1 MDEFQKQALT
11 EHLTE
16 LRSCLIVSLIA
27 VGICFAGAYS
37 VVEHIG
43 EWFFKPLFDVLPDK
57 SSLIF
62 TSYQEAFFFYLKLA
76 LTCGVLLGSPVI
88 FLQIWRFVAPGLYR
102 HEKRVLLPFVF
113 LSSFCFLGG
122 AAFGYLVVFPPA
134 FKFLMGYSNDF
145 LSPMPTVK
153 EYFSL
158 SLRLLI
164 AFGAI
169 FELPIFMVL
178 LAKLGIVNAAF
189 LRKHRKYAFLLSFV
203 IAAILTP
210 TPDVVNQ
217 AMMAGPL
224 VVLYEVSI
232 VAVWLFGKR
241 RGEAENQEDMPV
253 EINDRAD

>member
-27 VGICFAGAYS
+27 VAICFAGAYS
-37 VVEHIG
+37 VIEQIG

-76 LTCGVLLGSPVI
+76 LTCGVLLGTPVI
-88 FLQIWRFVAPGLYR
+88 FYQIWRFVAPGLYR
-102 HEKRVLLPFVF
+102 HEKRVLLPFTV
-113 LSSFCFLGG
+113 LSAFCFLGG

-169 FELPIFMVL
+169 FELPIFMIL
-178 LAKLGIVNAAF
+178 LAKLGIVDAAF

-217 AMMAGPL
+217 CMMAGPL
-224 VVLYEVSI
+224 VILYEVSI
-232 VAVWLFGKR
+232 VAVWLLGKR
-241 RGEAENQEDMPV
+241 RVGVADQGEMPV
-253 EINDRAD
+253 KENDGEG

>member
-11 EHLTE
+11 EHLAE

-27 VGICFAGAYS
+27 VGVCFAAAYG
-37 VVEHIG
+37 VIEEIG
-43 EWFFKPLFDVLPDK
+43 EWFFKPLFDVLPDQ

-76 LTCGVLLGSPVI
+76 LTCGVLLASPVI

-102 HEKRVLLPFVF
+102 HEKRVLLPFAI
-113 LSSFCFLGG
+113 LSAFCFLGG

-178 LAKLGIVNAAF
+178 LAKLGIVNATF
-189 LRKHRKYAFLLSFV
+189 LRQHRKYAFLLSFV

-217 AMMAGPL
+217 CMMAGPL

-232 VAVWLFGKR
+232 VAVWLLGRKIVAGG
-241 RGEAENQEDMPV
+241 GEVSKGDAQ
-253 EINDRAD
+253 